1 MMEAAAIAA
10 PNTGSLSRLIAF
22 PCPPRRLLLVDAAS
36 GLRSG
41 ETSWVP
47 SLLAVRTVAV
57 HGSHLTGKATTLA
70 PARVGN
76 HSSRQTGEAGMSQQ
90 SENQPLSRDQVV
102 HELEFLL
109 TVEHAL
115 IVEYLSVRCA
125 MGYDLDPRDG
135 GPATESGR
143 AAAKASKDL
152 ADAQMLRVGQL

>member
-1 MMEAAAIAA
+1 M
-10 PNTGSLSRLIAF
+10 
-22 PCPPRRLLLVDAAS
+22 
-36 GLRSG
+36 
-41 ETSWVP
+41 
-47 SLLAVRTVAV
+47 
-57 HGSHLTGKATTLA
+57 SH
-70 PARVGN
+70 
-76 HSSRQTGEAGMSQQ
+76 Q

-152 ADAQMLRVGQL
+152 ADAQMLRVGQLVRALSGFAPTGGFGREIGRASCRERV